1 MYCLR
6 KIHSC
11 TPRDTQLDSD
21 TRNGMLLCAWLFW
34 CPNRENMTLRRVFG
48 WWRRVS
54 QLLNKLCMQ
63 IACGCMGWRGFP
75 YFLQCSLWEQG
86 SLRTSFHLPHNFPR
100 SPGLFAVIRIVY
112 QGRVVGFIFDST
124 ATWETGSLLRDVQP
138 KGENKWVDIIE
149 LVMCL
154 MDQGSCWQTQ
164 IPWLNLLW
172 LTFLLD
178 PLTPGWLKDFIRRN
192 DTGL

>member
-1 MYCLR
+1 MKESFTTAEQAVYANCLWVPGLAGGGGVGFLT
-6 KIHSC
+6 SYNA
-11 TPRDTQLDSD
+11 P
-21 TRNGMLLCAWLFW
+21 
-34 CPNRENMTLRRVFG
+34 FG
-48 WWRRVS
+48 R
-54 QLLNKLCMQ
+54 
-63 IACGCMGWRGFP
+63 
-75 YFLQCSLWEQG
+75 QG
-86 SLRTSFHLPHNFPR
+86 SLRTSFCLPHNFSR

-112 QGRVVGFIFDST
+112 QGRAVGFIFDST

-149 LVMCL
+149 LGMCL